1 MAFRSQYEHSLDSK
15 DRLTVPARWRG
26 QLSEGIVLVAGLDP
40 CVEVYSPQGYEDF
53 SQRFLGGLNP
63 LGQDGRMMNRRFNA
77 SAQDETLDSAGRMRI
92 ARHLIDHAGLAGQCL
107 VVGAGDHAEV
117 WNPKTWSQHY
127 AEIDQ
132 QAGLMAEKLAAGPP
146 Q

>member
-40 CVEVYSPQGYEDF
+40 CVEVYSPQGYESF
-53 SQRFLGGLNP
+53 SQRFLGDLNP

-77 SAQDETLDSAGRMRI
+77 SAQDEALDSAGRMRI
-92 ARHLIDHAGLAGQCL
+92 ARHLIDHAGLAGACM

-117 WNPKTWSQHY
+117 WRPETWAHHY
-127 AEIDQ
+127 ADIDQ
-132 QAGLMAEKLAAGPP
+132 QAGLMAEKLAAGPGE
-146 Q
+146 